1 MPQSVLEMTK
11 DLVLAEIQSGTLA
24 PEDMQEALRRI
35 HQSML
40 SLKSR
45 EESAAPVSIPLADIR
60 RAPLDWPTSIT

>member
-11 DLVLAEIQSGTLA
+11 DLVLAEIQSGRLS

-40 SLKSR
+40 SLKSGV
-45 EESAAPVSIPLADIR
+45 EEYRDRIL
-60 RAPLDWPTSIT
+60 T